1 MSQSEDH
8 TFIRQFGSIVIGLVL
23 LTITLIFVARSIHA
37 EPDDAGAN
45 SSLKAS
51 VEQRI
56 RPVSSVYTNTE
67 SAPAPAETPTTT
79 ASTPAP
85 AEAATTVA
93 PVSTAVETP
102 ATAASAPAVAE
113 APAATAPVVDGEK
126 IYNGL
131 CVGCHAAGVAGAPI
145 AGSEQMGQRFSEK
158 GIDTLMTNAINGFN
172 VMPPRGGN
180 PGLTDE
186 QIRAAIEFMLP

>member
-8 TFIRQFGSIVIGLVL
+8 TFIRQFSNIIIGLVL

-45 SSLKAS
+45 SSLKTN

-56 RPVSSVYTNTE
+56 RPVSGVHTKAE
-67 SAPAPAETPTTT
+67 SAAAPAETAATAAP
-79 ASTPAP
+79 ASTTV
-85 AEAATTVA
+85 EA
-93 PVSTAVETP
+93 P
-102 ATAASAPAVAE
+102 ATATSAPAVAE
-113 APAATAPVVDGEK
+113 APAATAPTADGEK
-126 IYNGL
+126 VYNGL

-158 GIDTLMTNAINGFN
+158 GIDTLMSNAINGFN